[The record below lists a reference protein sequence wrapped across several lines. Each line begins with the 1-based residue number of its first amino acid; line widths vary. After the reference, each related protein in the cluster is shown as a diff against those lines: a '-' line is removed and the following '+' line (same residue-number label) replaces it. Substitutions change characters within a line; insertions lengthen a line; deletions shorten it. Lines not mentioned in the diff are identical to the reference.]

1 MLTLPAPTDDTPTL
15 AELAAALDHL
25 QADTTPRWGKMNA
38 PQMVRHSARFTDLYL
53 GRIPVALPIRLLAR
67 LIGPIFLRKVL
78 RGSPTATPKNL
89 GTLPAIRSAPDLEVD
104 LAAEVADL
112 RARFD
117 EVAALEGTLDHPMY
131 GKMEAESCRSL
142 VRHHTAHHFNQF
154 GLLQPVR

>member
-78 RGSPTATPKNL
+78 RGSPT
-89 GTLPAIRSAPDLEVD
+89 
-104 LAAEVADL
+104 
-112 RARFD
+112 
-117 EVAALEGTLDHPMY
+117 
-131 GKMEAESCRSL
+131 
-142 VRHHTAHHFNQF
+142 
-154 GLLQPVR
+154 